1 MLLLLSS
8 LTLSQEPKL
17 LQKVSVA
24 EFPPEP
30 IPPGTCKESYSGY
43 LEVQEHG
50 KAKDLN
56 LTSQQIGDYVKKR
69 LSEGYSLSLYPQAS
83 GRFFMVRTVKL
94 KNAKAVPSRSLLMVA

>member
-1 MLLLLSS
+1 VKISLAVLLLLS
-8 LTLSQEPKL
+8 LLAFSQEPKPT
-17 LQKVSVA
+17 QKISVT
-24 EFPPEP
+24 ELPPES
-30 IPPGTCKESYSGY
+30 IPAGICKESYSGY

-83 GRFFMVRTVKL
+83 GRFFVIETCEAQKR
-94 KNAKAVPSRSLLMVA
+94 